1 MKTQIDKLNKE
12 RDQLM
17 ERVKKIDN
25 AIEAFREVCDHKNED
40 GGDDMEYIGHDSH
53 KDYYKCKICGEN
65 IFE

>member
-40 GGDDMEYIGHDSH
+40 GSDAMEYIGHDSH
-53 KDYYKCKICGEN
+53 QSHYVCKICGKKN
-65 IFE
+65 YI

>member
-25 AIEAFREVCDHKNED
+25 AIEAFRDVCDHKNED
-40 GGDDMEYIGHDSH
+40 GSYAMEYIGGDSH
-53 KDYYKCKICGEN
+53 RDHYKCKICGGDS
-65 IFE
+65 FE